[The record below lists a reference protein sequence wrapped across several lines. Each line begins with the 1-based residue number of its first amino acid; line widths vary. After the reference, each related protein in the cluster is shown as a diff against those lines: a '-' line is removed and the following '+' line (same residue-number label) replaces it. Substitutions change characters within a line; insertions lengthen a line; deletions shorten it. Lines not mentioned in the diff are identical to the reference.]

1 MTVTPED
8 VITFWRD
15 DVGDTRW
22 FASDAK
28 LDAEISRRFG
38 ALWEQARCGGLA
50 DWELS
55 ADGALALVIVLD
67 QFPRNMFRDTGTA
80 FESDAMV
87 RRVAIRA
94 VENGFDLIVPASL
107 RAFSYM
113 PFMYSENIED
123 QDRAVEL
130 IGGRIGTDRLNYPY
144 ALEHRET
151 IRRFGRFPLRN
162 EALGRQS
169 TPEELA
175 FLSVPA
181 RH

>member
-107 RAFSYM
+107 RAF
-113 PFMYSENIED
+113 
-123 QDRAVEL
+123 EL

-151 IRRFGRFPLRN
+151 IRRFGRFPPRN